1 MKFVS
6 ACKLTD
12 EDGCVQQMEYSPIIG
27 GYTLV
32 LSSGKALFVIP
43 PSTKVENSVS
53 DPIGV
58 Y

>member
-1 MKFVS
+1 MEKKSVLAS
-6 ACKLTD
+6 KLTE

-43 PSTKVENSVS
+43 SSTKVDNSVS
-53 DPIGV
+53 TEL
-58 Y
+58 